1 MREHA
6 KRKTI
11 EYYGMFWLL
20 DQLLDN
26 EVLSK
31 QTAFEFLEKLKL
43 VNRRL
48 PLEEFEKRK
57 KDWR

>member
-1 MREHA
+1 MA
-6 KRKTI
+6 KNRTI

-20 DQLLDN
+20 DQLVEN

-31 QTAFEFLEKLKL
+31 QAALEFLEKLNQ

-57 KDWR
+57 RSWSTS